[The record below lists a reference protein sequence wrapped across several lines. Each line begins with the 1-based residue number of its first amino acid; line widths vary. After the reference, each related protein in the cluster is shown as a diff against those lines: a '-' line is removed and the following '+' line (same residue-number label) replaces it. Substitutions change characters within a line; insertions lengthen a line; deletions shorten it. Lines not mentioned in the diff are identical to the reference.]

1 LSEESLSS
9 RLIYS
14 GRIMEVR
21 VDEVRLANGR
31 LSIRELVRVAD
42 AVLMLPLLDDGTVL
56 LIRQYRKGPEV
67 DLLELPAGKIDPGED
82 PPTAAHRELLEE
94 TGYRAG
100 KMERLSGVY
109 TCPGF
114 CNELIHLYLATELK
128 RERPKPDDDELIRL
142 VPTPLEEVGRMLA
155 DGRLVD
161 SKSVA
166 ALGLYFMRRASG
178 RVLGSNSGPM

>member
-1 LSEESLSS
+1 MSEESLSS

-21 VDEVRLANGR
+21 VDEVRLTNGK
-31 LSIRELVRVAD
+31 LSTRELVRVAD

-56 LIRQYRKGPEV
+56 LISQYRKGPEV

-82 PPTAAHRELLEE
+82 PLAAAHRELLEE

-114 CNELIHLYLATELK
+114 CDELIHLYLATELH
-128 RERPKPDDDELIRL
+128 RERPQPDDDELIRL
-142 VPTPLEEVGRMLA
+142 VPTPLGEVERMLF

-166 ALGLYFMRRASG
+166 ALGLFLLRRGCKTGKA
-178 RVLGSNSGPM
+178 

>member
-1 LSEESLSS
+1 LNEESLSS

-21 VDEVRLANGR
+21 VDEVRLDNGR
-31 LSIRELVRVAD
+31 LSVRELVRVAD
-42 AVLMLPLLDDGTVL
+42 AVLMLPMLDDGTVL

-67 DLLELPAGKIDPGED
+67 DLLELPAGKIDPGEE
-82 PPTAAHRELLEE
+82 PLTAAHRELLEE

-128 RERPKPDDDELIRL
+128 RERPRPDDDELIHL
-142 VPTPLEEVGRMLA
+142 APTPLAEVERMLL

-166 ALGLYFMRRASG
+166 ALGLFLLRRG
-178 RVLGSNSGPM
+178 RPAGGP